1 VVQAP
6 KNPPVA
12 DSIVAK
18 HAAPKARR
26 RPAAT
31 RARVL
36 VAYAEA
42 DAPSATSAP
51 DTMAGRVP
59 DAPETAS
66 TVDVVAV
73 EQPVG
78 KTRHRPTADRPRVV
92 TACHV
97 ADLPKT
103 SDASVAKQSAP
114 RAKRRP
120 AVTQQRDVIAHAVP
134 HVSETL
140 SAADATK
147 HPVVKTRH
155 RPVADRPRVVT
166 ARRVT
171 HLPETPSSTD
181 QIGGKHPTPGAPP
194 APAAERPR
202 VAVAYRVRPAPQSS
216 SATHPTG
223 VCKTCGSAPLQ
234 GLHQPVTLPDRW
246 MADASSA
253 AEDGGSADFSGHT
266 SGGPSAN
273 VDVAY
278 VAADRS
284 PQQMMMPPQAPESQP
299 TALRSFHYVPGH
311 KAVEDVPRPPAQQK
325 LIQLNQDGNYVAL
338 AKQGAALLKK
348 EKVDDQ
354 LKFIIANAMAWT
366 GKLHPAETLYKTLL
380 NGPMALDTK
389 VALANIMRW
398 RGKNYLAVPMYREVL
413 AVDPT
418 HEEATHGLKLSE
430 DAMRPRTRLTMN
442 KTHDSDQVNT
452 NLVTLN
458 HQWQTHD
465 GLRTWGVELN
475 RMSDSS
481 PYANA
486 RQATVVLRHQ
496 ALDKPMEPAVEIGLG
511 DRLYGSIT
519 IRPTSLPVHVTVGKV
534 NWGQMSLN
542 PLALGQRLSALNLGA
557 SANFAGRFGSV
568 SLTADTYHVS
578 DSNNVQTG
586 TVRFSPAVRLPLHLR
601 PVVGL
606 EYRKA
611 GFNTTRYWS
620 PAVGYGLGYV
630 GLEGDWSSKNDR
642 WTVSASVQRGWGF
655 YGEARPSWGGSLSGR
670 YAISHHWSIGAN
682 LWSITNSRNDKPYK
696 ARSGIIFIER
706 SW

>member
-1 VVQAP
+1 
-6 KNPPVA
+6 
-12 DSIVAK
+12 
-18 HAAPKARR
+18 
-26 RPAAT
+26 
-31 RARVL
+31 
-36 VAYAEA
+36 
-42 DAPSATSAP
+42 
-51 DTMAGRVP
+51 
-59 DAPETAS
+59 
-66 TVDVVAV
+66 
-73 EQPVG
+73 
-78 KTRHRPTADRPRVV
+78 
-92 TACHV
+92 
-97 ADLPKT
+97 
-103 SDASVAKQSAP
+103 
-114 RAKRRP
+114 
-120 AVTQQRDVIAHAVP
+120 
-134 HVSETL
+134 
-140 SAADATK
+140 
-147 HPVVKTRH
+147 
-155 RPVADRPRVVT
+155 
-166 ARRVT
+166 
-171 HLPETPSSTD
+171 
-181 QIGGKHPTPGAPP
+181 
-194 APAAERPR
+194 
-202 VAVAYRVRPAPQSS
+202 
-216 SATHPTG
+216 
-223 VCKTCGSAPLQ
+223 
-234 GLHQPVTLPDRW
+234 
-246 MADASSA
+246 MADASTTG
-253 AEDGGSADFSGHT
+253 ENGGDDGLSGHA
-266 SGGPSAN
+266 SGDAN
-273 VDVAY
+273 VAVAY

-284 PQQMMMPPQAPESQP
+284 PQQMMMPPQAPDSP
-299 TALRSFHYVPGH
+299 ATALRSFHYVPTH

-325 LIQLNQDGNYVAL
+325 LIKLNQDGNYVAL
-338 AKQGAALLKK
+338 AKQGGALLKK
-348 EKVDDQ
+348 EKLDDQ

-380 NGPMALDTK
+380 HGPMALDTK

-430 DAMRPRTRLTMN
+430 DAMRPRTRLTVN
-442 KTHDSDQVNT
+442 KTHDSDDVNT

-481 PYANA
+481 PYADA